1 MDCNAWTME
10 ENVDSR
16 DDRKSRRRF
25 LTGAGSLGALAA
37 AGAHAREAA
46 PPQGP
51 VKVRIGYQFGLV
63 YAPILL
69 MKELDLL
76 KKYSTSVSG
85 EFSRVASGA
94 AIRDQVIAKQL
105 DVGVLGPPP
114 FLTGWQYLQWKY
126 VVGTGI
132 FPYQLVT
139 WRPDIKSLKDFKPE
153 DKIAVPGPSSL
164 QSILLS
170 MGAKKYLG
178 NAKALDANVI
188 SLPHPEAAAAM
199 LSKNPTIAA
208 HFANIP
214 LLFKELEASYIHVV
228 LDGFDAFGG
237 KFMSPLAFAAP
248 HFAENNPGA
257 LATFIG
263 AYNDAVALINMD
275 PAGAAKVLA
284 PGVKESPETVQRWL
298 RWPGITYTSL
308 PYGAMGWH
316 DFMASA
322 GMLKKTPTSLAD
334 LCHPQMLAWIGL
346 EAGQGKNPVQ
356 ELQERSV
363 AR

>member
-1 MDCNAWTME
+1 MTARSGDGG
-10 ENVDSR
+10 
-16 DDRKSRRRF
+16 RRRF
-25 LTGAGSLGALAA
+25 LGGAGSLGALAA
-37 AGAHAREAA
+37 TALTA
-46 PPQGP
+46 PLADAQPDAP
-51 VKVRIGYQFGLV
+51 AKIRIGYQFGLV

-69 MKELDLL
+69 MKELNLL
-76 KKYSTSVSG
+76 KKYSAAVSG
-85 EFSRVASGA
+85 EFMRVASGA

-114 FLTGWQYLQWKY
+114 FLTGWQFLNWKY

-139 WRPDIKSLKDFKPE
+139 WRQDIKTLKDFKPG

-164 QSILLS
+164 QNILLA

-178 NAKALDANVI
+178 DAKALEKNTI
-188 SLPHPEAAAAM
+188 SLPHPEAAATM

-214 LLFKELEASYIHVV
+214 LLFKELEAGFIHVV

-248 HFAENNPGA
+248 EFASKNPGA
-257 LATFIG
+257 LGVFIA
-263 AYNDAVALINMD
+263 AYNDAVAMINLD
-275 PAGAAKVLA
+275 TAAAAKALA
-284 PGVKESPETVQRWL
+284 PGVNEPVDTVRRWL

-316 DFMASA
+316 EFMAAA
-322 GMLKKTPTSLAD
+322 GMLKKQPSSLAD
-334 LCHPQMLAWIGL
+334 ICHPQMLAWIGL
-346 EAGQGKNPVQ
+346 EAGRGKNPVQ
-356 ELQERSV
+356 ELQERSSNS
-363 AR
+363 